1 MTFCEIVESV
11 KKLSTE
17 EKDEIKLIVEHY
29 LIEEKREEI
38 YTNYLLSQKREK
50 EGKLKFYFD
59 INELI
64 NSLEE

>member
-11 KKLSTE
+11 TKLSTE
-17 EKDEIKLIVEHY
+17 EKEEIKSLVEHY

-59 INELI
+59 IN
-64 NSLEE
+64 

>member
-17 EKDEIKLIVEHY
+17 EKEEIKSLVEHY

-38 YTNYLLSQKREK
+38 YTNYLLSKKREK

-64 NSLEE
+64 NSLE